1 VKIAQSSAW
10 RLGEAGGAAVE
21 YESGRKG
28 PVEAGYLGSDRVGN
42 TSPTLNS
49 CKDFRKA
56 VNSRPTV
63 AAGARAR
70 RKVAV
75 AALSLAGGLGLLLA
89 PAGTLATA
97 AGATPTA
104 SPSPSPSPAAVPT
117 AASPTPAATPS
128 ASPGPSPSPA
138 HPAVQNRQAQSQ
150 LIGDLTAAEAHALML
165 EKSLNQS
172 QLGLMALG
180 QQILDTEKQVS
191 QLDARI
197 SAVTAQHA
205 EVSGRLALDRTQLAA
220 IVRRLYKHQDNFFA
234 SLIRAGGF
242 GGLLETIGY
251 SDVVVDREREMVRT
265 VQADEVALA
274 HAQTMLLRSRAT
286 KKDALASLVLSRTTL
301 AEEIA
306 NEQSLQTQL
315 QGTIDE
321 ALTALNA
328 MQTDSPEMAAQRV
341 TLLQLKTDS
350 ILSQIEQAV
359 FAGENFQSTAQLI
372 ATDPVLAATGK
383 LRWPIPHAAVSQG
396 FGPTPYV
403 FEAAYAGFSHFHTG
417 IDLAVPLGT
426 PVFAAADGVV
436 VLARPMT
443 DTAGALVGYGNYVII
458 QHDAG
463 LKTLYGHL
471 LVISVKEGDV
481 VKRGQLIGLVGSTG
495 NSTGPHTH
503 FEVRIDN
510 SPVDPMQMLPNAPPQ
525 AAAPIPAT
533 AN

>member
-1 VKIAQSSAW
+1 M
-10 RLGEAGGAAVE
+10 
-21 YESGRKG
+21 
-28 PVEAGYLGSDRVGN
+28 EAGYLGSDRAGN
-42 TSPTLNS
+42 TSLTLNS

-56 VNSRPTV
+56 VNSRPPV

-70 RKVAV
+70 RKVAI
-75 AALSLAGGLGLLLA
+75 AALSLAGGLGLILA
-89 PAGTLATA
+89 PAGALADTA
-97 AGATPTA
+97 GTGAALAA
-104 SPSPSPSPAAVPT
+104 SPAASPSPAAVP
-117 AASPTPAATPS
+117 AATTPTPGAAPS
-128 ASPGPSPSPA
+128 ASAGASPSPA
-138 HPAVQNRQAQSQ
+138 HQALQNRQTQGQ
-150 LIGDLTAAEAHALML
+150 LIGDLTAADAHALML

-180 QQILDTEKQVS
+180 QQILDSEKQVS
-191 QLDARI
+191 QLDTRI

-205 EVSGRLALDRTQLAA
+205 EVSGRLASDRTELAA
-220 IVRRLYKHQDNFFA
+220 VVRRLYKHQDNFFA

-251 SDVVVDREREMVRT
+251 SDVVVDRERDMVRAI
-265 VQADEVALA
+265 QADEVALA
-274 HAQTMLLRSRAT
+274 HAQTTLARSRAT
-286 KKDALASLVLSRTTL
+286 KRDALARLVLSQTTL
-301 AEEIA
+301 AGEIA
-306 NEQSLQTQL
+306 NEQSLQTQI

-328 MQTDSPEMAAQRV
+328 MQTDSPEMAAKRAR
-341 TLLQLKTDS
+341 LLRMKTDS

-359 FAGENFQSTAQLI
+359 FAQENFQRTAQLI
-372 ATDPVLAATGK
+372 VADPVLTATGK
-383 LRWPIPHAAVSQG
+383 LRWPMPHPAVSQG

-403 FEAAYAGFSHFHTG
+403 FEAAYAGFQHFHTG

-443 DTAGALVGYGNYVII
+443 DTAGALVGYGNYVIV

-471 LVISVKEGDV
+471 LAIGVKEGDL

-510 SPVDPMQMLPNAPPQ
+510 SPVDPMQMLP
-525 AAAPIPAT
+525 AATP
-533 AN
+533 